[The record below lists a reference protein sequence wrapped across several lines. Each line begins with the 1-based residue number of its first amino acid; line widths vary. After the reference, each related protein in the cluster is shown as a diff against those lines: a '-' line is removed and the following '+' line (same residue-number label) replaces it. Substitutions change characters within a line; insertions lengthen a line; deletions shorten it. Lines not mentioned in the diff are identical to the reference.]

1 MMEAVE
7 YSPDERY
14 ARYPE
19 ELGQGAYKTVYKAF
33 DTNDALEVAWNK
45 LHVDRLPAAEVAKV
59 ETEVALLRAVSHRN
73 IINLYAFWR
82 EPRPDGR
89 PASMDFITELM
100 SSGTLKQYLKRS
112 KSIKLRVI
120 RRWCA
125 NLLDAI
131 AYLHARSP
139 PIMHRDLKCDNI
151 FINGHLGEVKL
162 GDLGLSRV
170 KSRTSASSCI
180 GTPEF
185 MAPELYDEKY
195 TELVDVYSFGMC
207 LLEMITREYPYS
219 ECSNAAQIYRKVTTG
234 EPPRALTTMIDCDV
248 KSVILSCLKREA
260 HRPSAAELLEHP
272 LFRCWSSD
280 DGTLSNLALIR
291 GTPECTAAVAAAPP
305 NAFLPDGKIAA
316 CVIATATPPPPPPM
330 ALLSVDLA
338 DTMPGTWPSG
348 PPTVEPSGSP
358 RAAPGGSTQEAPG
371 GTPPSGPGESPRA
384 ATCGSP
390 EAALSEPPP
399 AAPGASTLVTPGR
412 SPLAASGG
420 SAMSS
425 PDRSPSAVPYA
436 SPAAVPA
443 GTTPALAVAPVQV
456 VPPLPLVVV
465 PVPRGVSESDT
476 PAAPQAPSPSVPTV
490 VVPAPIASPDADAG
504 LVSLTDLMDE
514 MRVTLTDGPLGTPA
528 AANAAG
534 GKGTQKLQM
543 GLQMPVRGEMKQIAF
558 VFDPA
563 EDQPLQVASEMVAEF
578 HLDPSQTEALAV
590 DISRQVE
597 AARVMGSSSTGPL
610 HAGVPSLTGPPTQ
623 DVSDMVR
630 GTTNSRDSVRSEVA
644 SALTAPLEGSHAPQ
658 PVQQP
663 TLVRETSERRRN
675 GPLAAPKALR
685 VGESKLRTSGSSA
698 SSHRAA
704 SNSPSPGGHRSTV
717 PTLGIPGASPLA
729 HGVAVHRLLSSD
741 AGVARTVEKENSS
754 LPAPVSARPERLTPV
769 VIESKPAAPRP
780 TNATVTTP
788 KANGLASILGHGS
801 GSSRSTAN
809 GAVTLTAPASLA
821 LPTSITDA
829 GAAAAAA
836 RPGGLPVQGSIDG
849 RDRNKPAPSD
859 SHKARTL
866 GRRASPSA
874 ETPIPVVMISPS
886 DADVQRSTS
895 RKVVPSKSAPKLKE
909 PKESKS
915 KPVSRGKS
923 SASVKAPGR
932 PRPSAG
938 PESGGR
944 VTMEGKRPSSKSTGS
959 SKPRS
964 KTFTVSAPNRARGSN
979 TSASAHPPGLPHSV
993 SGTLAPPDADDED
1006 EFDGAHYALCMQLM
1020 NASAGGSRDLVL
1032 NKLEKGA
1039 SADFADYDRRTAL
1052 HIATSNGHCA
1062 VAQLLIEYG
1071 ADVNAR
1077 DRWGSTPLADAIK
1090 NKHAELVAL
1099 LEQHGGLD
1107 ENGES
1112 PSMRVESQ
1120 SIQLMAMCARG
1131 SLARAANHLALGAL
1145 PNHADYDGR
1154 RPLHIACSEGHHEV
1168 VDMLLTA
1175 GASWDVTD
1183 RFGNSP
1189 AVDALN
1195 NEHYDCLRV
1204 LRQHGAPVPPFP
1216 DEEDEADMTSDSGHD
1231 SEYDDSQVAVSDADD
1246 TGSGQSEENVGV
1258 VVTRAAQFVQ
1268 DAADGNT
1275 AAVEAYIAAMSSRD
1289 GAAAGGVNFAD
1300 YEGNTAL
1307 HQACAKGHVA
1317 VVGALLSAGA
1327 DVSVRDRWGLT
1338 PADQARASAL
1348 PVTGAILSLLSEA
1361 ATWKQQRPAP
1371 EQPAHFSVGEERG
1384 RLTTQLTRSST
1395 GSDAELLADASHVS
1409 STSMLYHT
1417 PLEQQGELPKPHGE
1431 PRALRPDITIASVG
1445 LNRFPTLP
1453 SVAPSTVHMETGA
1466 LGDGL
1471 SLYNDEAGIEPI
1483 HEAATA
1489 AFLGSRNAS
1498 RHEQDDS
1505 TTHSSLPRMDVKA
1518 LEAASRLELG
1528 GLSVPA
1534 VVSHRHPSDA
1544 GTSLEQRALLAGGAR
1559 GLVVGP
1565 GAAAAPLPVDPDV
1578 DLTRSSSD
1586 GASSSPDSLVGLVQ
1600 RERAIMESAFE
1611 RQRQELAAEQERQL
1625 QELTRTS
1632 LDGRSSRGSRGS
1644 RSSARRHAGRAA
1656 AQRGALPVAARTAPA
1671 VPVSVAVPP
1680 A

>member
-1 MMEAVE
+1 M
-7 YSPDERY
+7 
-14 ARYPE
+14 
-19 ELGQGAYKTVYKAF
+19 
-33 DTNDALEVAWNK
+33 
-45 LHVDRLPAAEVAKV
+45 LPFCVCLAAG
-59 ETEVALLRAVSHRN
+59 RAV
-73 IINLYAFWR
+73 A
-82 EPRPDGR
+82 
-89 PASMDFITELM
+89 
-100 SSGTLKQYLKRS
+100 Q
-112 KSIKLRVI
+112 
-120 RRWCA
+120 
-125 NLLDAI
+125 
-131 AYLHARSP
+131 
-139 PIMHRDLKCDNI
+139 
-151 FINGHLGEVKL
+151 VKL

-260 HRPSAAELLEHP
+260 QRPSAAELLEHP

-291 GTPECTAAVAAAPP
+291 GTPECAAAVAAAPP

-316 CVIATATPPPPPPM
+316 CVIATATPPAPPPAAVM
-330 ALLSVDLA
+330 AVDMA
-338 DTMPGTWPSG
+338 DTMPAEWPSG
-348 PPTVEPSGSP
+348 PPPVVPGGSPPAAPGGSSPGAPGGSPPAAPGGSSPVAPGGSP
-358 RAAPGGSTQEAPG
+358 RAAPGR
-371 GTPPSGPGESPRA
+371 SPQ
-384 ATCGSP
+384 
-390 EAALSEPPP
+390 AALGDSPP
-399 AAPGASTLVTPGR
+399 AAPCASPLVAPGR
-412 SPLAASGG
+412 SPLAAPGG
-420 SAMSS
+420 SPMSS
-425 PDRSPSAVPYA
+425 PDGSPLAAPSWSPVDVLAGA
-436 SPAAVPA
+436 SS
-443 GTTPALAVAPVQV
+443 ALAATPTLA
-456 VPPLPLVVV
+456 VPPLPPIVV
-465 PVPRGVSESDT
+465 PVPRGVTETD
-476 PAAPQAPSPSVPTV
+476 APTAPRAPSPLVPTV
-490 VVPAPIASPDADAG
+490 IVPAPIAFPDTAPEQASLSDA
-504 LVSLTDLMDE
+504 MDE

-597 AARVMGSSSTGPL
+597 AARAMGSSSTGPPNS
-610 HAGVPSLTGPPTQ
+610 GVPSLTGPPTQ
-623 DVSDMVR
+623 EVSDMVR
-630 GTTNSRDSVRSEVA
+630 GTTGRDSARSEVA
-644 SALTAPLEGSHAPQ
+644 SPVTTPLEGHQAPQ

-663 TLVRETSERRRN
+663 TLVRGTSERRRN
-675 GPLAAPKALR
+675 GPLAAPKAVR
-685 VGESKLRTSGSSA
+685 ADESKLRTSGSSA

-729 HGVAVHRLLSSD
+729 HGVSVHRLMSSD
-741 AGVARTVEKENSS
+741 AGVARAVEKESIT
-754 LPAPVSARPERLTPV
+754 LPPPTSVHPERLTPV

-788 KANGLASILGHGS
+788 KANGFSSILGHGS
-801 GSSRSTAN
+801 GSTRSTAN
-809 GAVTLTAPASLA
+809 GAAGLMAPASLA

-829 GAAAAAA
+829 GAAAAAG
-836 RPGGLPVQGSIDG
+836 RPGALPAQVSVDG
-849 RDRNKPAPSD
+849 RDRIKPATSG
-859 SHKARTL
+859 SHKARPL
-866 GRRASPSA
+866 CRRASPSA

-895 RKVVPSKSAPKLKE
+895 RKVVPSKSALKLKQ

-915 KPVSRGKS
+915 KPVSRGKT
-923 SASVKAPGR
+923 SAGAKAPGR
-932 PRPSAG
+932 PRPGAG
-938 PESGGR
+938 VDSGDR
-944 VTMEGKRPSSKSTGS
+944 AAMEGKRPSSKSTGS

-964 KTFTVSAPNRARGSN
+964 KTFTVSAPNRGRGSN
-979 TSASAHPPGLPHSV
+979 TSSSAHPPGLPHSV
-993 SGTLAPPDADDED
+993 SGALAPTDADDED

-1077 DRWGSTPLADAIK
+1077 DRWGSTPLADATK

-1204 LRQHGAPVPPFP
+1204 LRHHGAPVPPFP
-1216 DEEDEADMTSDSGHD
+1216 DDEDEADMTSDSEHD

-1258 VVTRAAQFVQ
+1258 AVTRAAQFVQ

-1275 AAVEAYIAAMSSRD
+1275 TAVEAYIATIRSRD

-1317 VVGALLSAGA
+1317 VVDALLSAGA

-1361 ATWKQQRPAP
+1361 AAWKQQRPAP
-1371 EQPAHFSVGEERG
+1371 EQPAHSAAGEERG
-1384 RLTTQLTRSST
+1384 PLASQLTRSSN

-1417 PLEQQGELPKPHGE
+1417 LPEQQGKLPRQNGE
-1431 PRALRPDITIASVG
+1431 PMALRANVVTASVG

-1453 SVAPSTVHMETGA
+1453 SVAPSTAHTEAGA
-1466 LGDGL
+1466 LGVGP
-1471 SLYNDEAGIEPI
+1471 SLYSDEARMEPV

-1489 AFLGSRNAS
+1489 AFLGNRNAS
-1498 RHEQDDS
+1498 RHEHDDGATQS
-1505 TTHSSLPRMDVKA
+1505 SSLPRMDVKA
-1518 LEAASRLELG
+1518 LEAASLRELG
-1528 GLSVPA
+1528 GLSVSA
-1534 VVSHRHPSDA
+1534 GVSHRHPSDA
-1544 GTSLEQRALLAGGAR
+1544 GASLDQRALVAGEAR
-1559 GLVVGP
+1559 GLVVGRD
-1565 GAAAAPLPVDPDV
+1565 GAAAPPPIDPDV
-1578 DLTRSSSD
+1578 DLARSSSD
-1586 GASSSPDSLVGLVQ
+1586 GASSSPDGLVELVQ
-1600 RERAIMESAFE
+1600 RERALMESAFE

-1632 LDGRSSRGSRGS
+1632 LDGSRGS
-1644 RSSARRHAGRAA
+1644 RSSRSSAKAA
-1656 AQRGALPVAARTAPA
+1656 AAAAAAAAAGDAAARGRSRPTVSRLNLSGSLRGLRPASGGRGVAGAVASPPPASVCGGTPVAQ
-1671 VPVSVAVPP
+1671 PP
-1680 A
+1680 NEGPCPSPPEPSQRSPSASPSPRRG

>member
-1 MMEAVE
+1 MCLAAGR
-7 YSPDERY
+7 D
-14 ARYPE
+14 
-19 ELGQGAYKTVYKAF
+19 
-33 DTNDALEVAWNK
+33 VA
-45 LHVDRLPAAEVAKV
+45 
-59 ETEVALLRAVSHRN
+59 
-73 IINLYAFWR
+73 
-82 EPRPDGR
+82 
-89 PASMDFITELM
+89 
-100 SSGTLKQYLKRS
+100 Q
-112 KSIKLRVI
+112 
-120 RRWCA
+120 
-125 NLLDAI
+125 
-131 AYLHARSP
+131 
-139 PIMHRDLKCDNI
+139 
-151 FINGHLGEVKL
+151 VKL

-195 TELVDVYSFGMC
+195 TELVDIYSFGMC

-248 KSVILSCLKREA
+248 KSVILSCLKREP

-316 CVIATATPPPPPPM
+316 CVIATATPPVPPSAAVM
-330 ALLSVDLA
+330 AVDLA
-338 DTMPGTWPSG
+338 DTMPGEWPSG
-348 PPTVEPSGSP
+348 PPPGVRGRSPPAVPTGSPPVAPGGSP
-358 RAAPGGSTQEAPG
+358 RAASD
-371 GTPPSGPGESPRA
+371 ESLPV
-384 ATCGSP
+384 
-390 EAALSEPPP
+390 
-399 AAPGASTLVTPGR
+399 APGASPPVALGR
-412 SPLAASGG
+412 SPLAAPGG
-420 SAMSS
+420 SPLSS
-425 PDRSPSAVPYA
+425 PDGSPLADSNVAPVDMPGGT
-436 SPAAVPA
+436 SPALAAVPA
-443 GTTPALAVAPVQV
+443 LAA
-456 VPPLPLVVV
+456 PPLPLVVV
-465 PVPRGVSESDT
+465 PVPRGVTGSDASIG
-476 PAAPQAPSPSVPTV
+476 PRAPSPSVPV
-490 VVPAPIASPDADAG
+490 VTVPAPFAFPDSAAG
-504 LVSLTDLMDE
+504 LASLSDAVDE
-514 MRVTLTDGPLGTPA
+514 MRVTLTDGPLGTPVV
-528 AANAAG
+528 ANGTG
-534 GKGTQKLQM
+534 GKGSQKLQM

-597 AARVMGSSSTGPL
+597 AARAMGSSSIGPL
-610 HAGVPSLTGPPTQ
+610 HAGVPSFMSPPPQ

-630 GTTNSRDSVRSEVA
+630 GSTGRDSARSEVA
-644 SALTAPLEGSHAPQ
+644 SVASAPLESHHASQ
-658 PVQQP
+658 PVKQRTP
-663 TLVRETSERRRN
+663 GRGTPERWRN
-675 GPLAAPKALR
+675 GPLAAPKAVR
-685 VGESKLRTSGSSA
+685 GEESKLRTSGSSA

-704 SNSPSPGGHRSTV
+704 SNSPSPGSHRSAV
-717 PTLGIPGASPLA
+717 PTLSIPGASPLA
-729 HGVAVHRLLSSD
+729 HGVSVHRLMD
-741 AGVARTVEKENSS
+741 AGIARTVTKENSTMPPPTS
-754 LPAPVSARPERLTPV
+754 DQPERLTTV
-769 VIESKPAAPRP
+769 VIQSKPAAPRP

-788 KANGLASILGHGS
+788 KANVLSSILGHAS
-801 GSSRSTAN
+801 GSSRSTTN
-809 GAVTLTAPASLA
+809 GAATVMAPASLV

-829 GAAAAAA
+829 GAAAAAG
-836 RPGGLPVQGSIDG
+836 RPGALPAQGSADG
-849 RDRNKPAPSD
+849 RDRYKPATSG
-859 SHKARTL
+859 SQKARPP

-886 DADVQRSTS
+886 DADDQRNAS

-909 PKESKS
+909 PKESKV
-915 KPVSRGKS
+915 KPASRGKT
-923 SASVKAPGR
+923 SAGVKATDR

-938 PESGGR
+938 PDSGVR
-944 VTMEGKRPSSKSTGS
+944 ATMEGKRLYPKSTGS

-964 KTFTVSAPNRARGSN
+964 KTFSVSAPNRARSSN
-979 TSASAHPPGLPHSV
+979 TSASAHPAGLPHNV
-993 SGTLAPPDADDED
+993 SSTLASADANDED
-1006 EFDGAHYALCMQLM
+1006 EFDEAHYALCMQLM
-1020 NASAGGSRDLVL
+1020 NASAGGSRGLVL

-1052 HIATSNGHCA
+1052 HIATSNGHCD

-1168 VDMLLTA
+1168 VELLLTA

-1216 DEEDEADMTSDSGHD
+1216 GDEDEADMTSDSGHD

-1246 TGSGQSEENVGV
+1246 SGSEQSEENVGIA
-1258 VVTRAAQFVQ
+1258 VTRAAQFVQ

-1275 AAVEAYIAAMSSRD
+1275 AAVEAYVAAIRSRD
-1289 GAAAGGVNFAD
+1289 DAAAGGVNFAD

-1317 VVGALLSAGA
+1317 VVDALLSAGA

-1348 PVTGAILSLLSEA
+1348 PVTGTILSLLSEA
-1361 ATWKQQRPAP
+1361 AAWKQEHSAS
-1371 EQPAHFSVGEERG
+1371 EQQAHSAAGEERG
-1384 RLTTQLTRSST
+1384 TLASQLTRSSN

-1409 STSMLYHT
+1409 SVSMLYHAL
-1417 PLEQQGELPKPHGE
+1417 PEQQGKLSRQHGE
-1431 PRALRPDITIASVG
+1431 PSAVRVDAVSASVG

-1453 SVAPSTVHMETGA
+1453 SVAPSTAHTEAGE
-1466 LGDGL
+1466 LGVGI
-1471 SLYNDEAGIEPI
+1471 SLYNDETEAEPVY
-1483 HEAATA
+1483 EAATA

-1498 RHEQDDS
+1498 RYEHDDG
-1505 TTHSSLPRMDVKA
+1505 TTQSSSLPRMDVKA
-1518 LEAASRLELG
+1518 LEAASLRELG
-1528 GLSVPA
+1528 GLSEPTG
-1534 VVSHRHPSDA
+1534 VSSRHPSETDA
-1544 GTSLEQRALLAGGAR
+1544 SSDQLALLTGGAR

-1565 GAAAAPLPVDPDV
+1565 DGAAGDPPIDPDM
-1578 DLTRSSSD
+1578 DLARSSSE
-1586 GASSSPDSLVGLVQ
+1586 GGSSSPDGLVDLVQ
-1600 RERAIMESAFE
+1600 RERALMESTFE

-1632 LDGRSSRGSRGS
+1632 LDGRSSRGSRSS
-1644 RSSARRHAGRAA
+1644 RSSAKPSAVAASAA
-1656 AQRGALPVAARTAPA
+1656 ASGDAAALGRPRPA
-1671 VPVSVAVPP
+1671 VSRLNLSGSLRGLRPAPSGRGVAGAVTSPPP
-1680 A
+1680 AAAYGSTPGAGAPNEGPCPSPPEPTQRSPSASPSPRRD

>member
-19 ELGQGAYKTVYKAF
+19 ELGSGAYKTVYKAF

-89 PASMDFITELM
+89 PSSMDFITELM

-219 ECSNAAQIYRKVTTG
+219 ECSNAAQIYRKVTSG

-260 HRPSAAELLEHP
+260 QRPSAAELLEHP

-280 DGTLSNLALIR
+280 DGTLSNLALLR
-291 GTPECTAAVAAAPP
+291 GTPECAAAVAAAPP

-316 CVIATATPPPPPPM
+316 CVIATATPPIPPPV
-330 ALLSVDLA
+330 ALLAVDLA
-338 DTMPGTWPSG
+338 DTMPGEWPTG
-348 PPTVEPSGSP
+348 PSPGAPGGAAPAVPGVSPRVAPGGSP
-358 RAAPGGSTQEAPG
+358 RVAPGGSPRTAPEGSPQASPAESLPAAPGGSPEGARGRSPPPAPG
-371 GTPPSGPGESPRA
+371 GSPMSSPSGS
-384 ATCGSP
+384 
-390 EAALSEPPP
+390 PP
-399 AAPGASTLVTPGR
+399 AAPHGSPGDGRAGAR
-412 SPLAASGG
+412 
-420 SAMSS
+420 
-425 PDRSPSAVPYA
+425 
-436 SPAAVPA
+436 
-443 GTTPALAVAPVQV
+443 PALAATPA
-456 VPPLPLVVV
+456 LVVV
-465 PVPRGVSESDT
+465 PTPRGLAESS
-476 PAAPQAPSPSVPTV
+476 AAAGARAPSPAPQTARVSP
-490 VVPAPIASPDADAG
+490 PIASPDTVAG
-504 LVSLTDLMDE
+504 LPSLTDAMDE
-514 MRVTLTDGPLGTPA
+514 MRVTLTDTPLGTPA

-534 GKGTQKLQM
+534 GKGSQKLQM

-578 HLDPSQTEALAV
+578 HLDPGQTEALAV

-597 AARVMGSSSTGPL
+597 AARAMGSSSTVPQVL
-610 HAGVPSLTGPPTQ
+610 VPSLTGPATQ

-630 GTTNSRDSVRSEVA
+630 GTTGRGSARSDVA
-644 SALTAPLEGSHAPQ
+644 AAVATVLDGQQAPQ
-658 PVQQP
+658 PAQQP
-663 TLVRETSERRRN
+663 SLARGNSERRRN
-675 GPLAAPKALR
+675 GPHAAPKAVR
-685 VGESKLRTSGSSA
+685 AGESRLRTSGSSA
-698 SSHRAA
+698 SSNRAA
-704 SNSPSPGGHRSTV
+704 SSSPSPGGGRASV
-717 PTLGIPGASPLA
+717 PALGIPGASPLA
-729 HGVAVHRLLSSD
+729 HGVSVHQLMSSD
-741 AGVARTVEKENSS
+741 AGVARVVEKESGT
-754 LPAPVSARPERLTPV
+754 LQPPTSAHPERLTTV
-769 VIESKPAAPRP
+769 VIESRPAAPRP

-788 KANGLASILGHGS
+788 KANGFSSILGHAS
-801 GSSRSTAN
+801 GSSRSATN
-809 GAVTLTAPASLA
+809 GAPAVLAPAALA
-821 LPTSITDA
+821 LPASITDA
-829 GAAAAAA
+829 GAAAAAG
-836 RPGGLPVQGSIDG
+836 RPGGLSAQGAVDG
-849 RDRNKPAPSD
+849 RDRHKPATSG
-859 SHKARTL
+859 SHKARLL

-874 ETPIPVVMISPS
+874 EAPVPVVLISPS
-886 DADVQRSTS
+886 EADVQRSTS
-895 RKVVPSKSAPKLKE
+895 RKVVPSKSASKLKE
-909 PKESKS
+909 PREVKGTAA
-915 KPVSRGKS
+915 SRAKS
-923 SASVKAPGR
+923 SAGVKAPGR
-932 PRPSAG
+932 PRPAAV
-938 PESGGR
+938 PDSGGR
-944 VTMEGKRPSSKSTGS
+944 ATAEGKRSTSKSTGS
-959 SKPRS
+959 AKPRS
-964 KTFTVSAPNRARGSN
+964 KTFTVSAPNRSRGSN
-979 TSASAHPPGLPHSV
+979 TSSSANPAGHPHNV
-993 SGTLAPPDADDED
+993 SGTLAATDADDED

-1131 SLARAANHLALGAL
+1131 SLARAANHLSLGAL

-1216 DEEDEADMTSDSGHD
+1216 DDEDEADMSSDSGHD

-1246 TGSGQSEENVGV
+1246 TGSGRSEENVAEA
-1258 VVTRAAQFVQ
+1258 VTRAAQFVR

-1275 AAVEAYIAAMSSRD
+1275 AAVEAYVAAIRSRD

-1317 VVGALLSAGA
+1317 VVDALLSAGA

-1361 ATWKQQRPAP
+1361 ATWSEQRSAP
-1371 EQPAHFSVGEERG
+1371 EQSAGEER
-1384 RLTTQLTRSST
+1384 RPLVSQVTRSSN
-1395 GSDAELLADASHVS
+1395 GSDAELLADASHAS
-1409 STSMLYHT
+1409 STSMRYHT
-1417 PLEQQGELPKPHGE
+1417 RPVQQGELS
-1431 PRALRPDITIASVG
+1431 RQRSDLSAMRVDVVTSSVG

-1453 SVAPSTVHMETGA
+1453 SVTPSTARSETGA
-1466 LGDGL
+1466 LGSGFGL
-1471 SLYNDEAGIEPI
+1471 YSDEAGPESV

-1498 RHEQDDS
+1498 RHEHDDG
-1505 TTHSSLPRMDVKA
+1505 TTQSSSLPRIDVKA
-1518 LEAASRLELG
+1518 LQAAALRELG
-1528 GLSVPA
+1528 RQSVPA
-1534 VVSHRHPSDA
+1534 GVPHRHAAHPSGSLDQLALIA
-1544 GTSLEQRALLAGGAR
+1544 GEAR

-1565 GAAAAPLPVDPDV
+1565 DGDAAPPPIDPDT

-1586 GASSSPDSLVGLVQ
+1586 GASSSPDGLVDSVE
-1600 RERAIMESAFE
+1600 RERVAMETAFE
-1611 RQRQELAAEQERQL
+1611 RQRQELAAEQARQL
-1625 QELTRTS
+1625 QQLTRTS
-1632 LDGRSSRGSRGS
+1632 LDGRSSRGSRSS
-1644 RSSARRHAGRAA
+1644 RSSAKAA
-1656 AQRGALPVAARTAPA
+1656 AAAAAARGRPCR
-1671 VPVSVAVPP
+1671 VSI
-1680 A
+1680 

>member
-1 MMEAVE
+1 M
-7 YSPDERY
+7 
-14 ARYPE
+14 
-19 ELGQGAYKTVYKAF
+19 
-33 DTNDALEVAWNK
+33 
-45 LHVDRLPAAEVAKV
+45 
-59 ETEVALLRAVSHRN
+59 
-73 IINLYAFWR
+73 
-82 EPRPDGR
+82 
-89 PASMDFITELM
+89 
-100 SSGTLKQYLKRS
+100 
-112 KSIKLRVI
+112 
-120 RRWCA
+120 
-125 NLLDAI
+125 
-131 AYLHARSP
+131 
-139 PIMHRDLKCDNI
+139 
-151 FINGHLGEVKL
+151 KL

-305 NAFLPDGKIAA
+305 SAFLPDGKIAA
-316 CVIATATPPPPPPM
+316 CVIATSTPPAPPP
-330 ALLSVDLA
+330 AAVLAVNLA
-338 DTMPGTWPSG
+338 DTMPGVWPSG
-348 PPTVEPSGSP
+348 PPVLPGGSPPATPGGSTREAPGGSPPAAPGGSPRAAAGGSPQAALGEPLPAAPGGSP
-358 RAAPGGSTQEAPG
+358 RAAPS
-371 GTPPSGPGESPRA
+371 
-384 ATCGSP
+384 GSP
-390 EAALSEPPP
+390 DAALGEPLP
-399 AAPGASTLVTPGR
+399 AASGASPLVAPGR
-412 SPLAASGG
+412 SPLAAPGRSP
-420 SAMSS
+420 MSS
-425 PDRSPSAVPYA
+425 PDGPSSGSPSGSPVDVPAGA
-436 SPAAVPA
+436 SPA
-443 GTTPALAVAPVQV
+443 LAAAPVV
-456 VPPLPLVVV
+456 AVPPLPPVVV
-465 PVPRGVSESDT
+465 PVPRGVTESD
-476 PAAPQAPSPSVPTV
+476 APTAPRAPSPAVPTV
-490 VVPAPIASPDADAG
+490 IVPAPITSPDTAAG
-504 LVSLTDLMDE
+504 LSSLSDAMDE

-528 AANAAG
+528 AANATG

-597 AARVMGSSSTGPL
+597 AARAMGSSSTGQP
-610 HAGVPSLTGPPTQ
+610 HTGVPSLTGPPTQ
-623 DVSDMVR
+623 EVSDMVR
-630 GTTNSRDSVRSEVA
+630 GTASRDSARSDVA
-644 SALTAPLEGSHAPQ
+644 SAVATSLEGHHAPQ
-658 PVQQP
+658 PVKQP
-663 TLVRETSERRRN
+663 TLVRGTSERRRN
-675 GPLAAPKALR
+675 GPLAAPKAVR
-685 VGESKLRTSGSSA
+685 ADESKLRTSGSSS

-729 HGVAVHRLLSSD
+729 HGVSVHRLMSSD
-741 AGVARTVEKENSS
+741 AGVARAVEKESS
-754 LPAPVSARPERLTPV
+754 ALPPPTSVQPERLTPV
-769 VIESKPAAPRP
+769 VIESKPTAPRP

-788 KANGLASILGHGS
+788 KANGFSSILGHGS
-801 GSSRSTAN
+801 GSTRSTAN
-809 GAVTLTAPASLA
+809 GAVALKAPASLA

-836 RPGGLPVQGSIDG
+836 RPSALSAQGSVDG
-849 RDRNKPAPSD
+849 RDRSKPATSG

-895 RKVVPSKSAPKLKE
+895 RKVVPSKSSLKLKE

-915 KPVSRGKS
+915 KPASRGKS

-932 PRPSAG
+932 PRPGAG

-944 VTMEGKRPSSKSTGS
+944 ATMEGKRPSSKSTGS
-959 SKPRS
+959 SQPRS
-964 KTFTVSAPNRARGSN
+964 KTFTVSAPNRARASN
-979 TSASAHPPGLPHSV
+979 TSSSAHPPGLPHGV

-1216 DEEDEADMTSDSGHD
+1216 DDEDEADMTSDSGQD

-1258 VVTRAAQFVQ
+1258 AVTRAAQFVQ

-1275 AAVEAYIAAMSSRD
+1275 AAVEAYIAAIRSRD

-1317 VVGALLSAGA
+1317 VVDALLSAGA
-1327 DVSVRDRWGLT
+1327 DASVRDRWGLS

-1361 ATWKQQRPAP
+1361 VTWKQQRSAP
-1371 EQPAHFSVGEERG
+1371 EQLAHFAAGEERG
-1384 RLTTQLTRSST
+1384 PLASQLTRSSN

-1417 PLEQQGELPKPHGE
+1417 LPEQGELPGQHGE
-1431 PRALRPDITIASVG
+1431 PVALRADVVTSSVG

-1453 SVAPSTVHMETGA
+1453 SVAPSTAHTEAGA
-1466 LGDGL
+1466 LGVGL
-1471 SLYNDEAGIEPI
+1471 SLYSDEAGVEPV

-1498 RHEQDDS
+1498 RHKHDDGTS
-1505 TTHSSLPRMDVKA
+1505 HSSLPRMDVKA
-1518 LEAASRLELG
+1518 LEAASLRELG

-1534 VVSHRHPSDA
+1534 GVSHRRPSDA
-1544 GTSLEQRALLAGGAR
+1544 GASLDQRVVLAGGAR
-1559 GLVVGP
+1559 GLVVGLD
-1565 GAAAAPLPVDPDV
+1565 GAAAPPPIDPDV

-1586 GASSSPDSLVGLVQ
+1586 GVSSSPDSVAELVQ
-1600 RERAIMESAFE
+1600 RERALMESAFE
-1611 RQRQELAAEQERQL
+1611 RQRQELVAEQERQL

-1632 LDGRSSRGSRGS
+1632 LDGRSSRGSRSS
-1644 RSSARRHAGRAA
+1644 RSSAKATAA
-1656 AQRGALPVAARTAPA
+1656 AAAGDAAVLGRSRPTVSRLNLSGSLRGLRPASGGRGVAAAVASPPLSAVCGGTPGAP
-1671 VPVSVAVPP
+1671 PP
-1680 A
+1680 NEGPCPSPPEPPQRSPSASPSPRRD